1 MIYLGIEPNRSGFN
15 TTALSETFA
24 IIGENQFYFSQPI
37 DYLDWLEQLK
47 TAPTEPVQVFIET
60 IELAANCP
68 NYIFAGNNDFYSVF
82 SVNNR
87 ALSNLIHFLGE
98 CFARQNLAAAQLARS
113 WVLASAR
120 RIFEPHLLKPVT
132 PFKKEPF

>member
-1 MIYLGIEPNRSGFN
+1 MIYLGIETTRSGFN

-37 DYLDWLEQLK
+37 DYLNWLEQLK

-60 IELAANCP
+60 IELAEDCS
-68 NYIFAGNNDFYSVF
+68 NYIFDGNNDFYSVF
-82 SVNNR
+82 AVSNR
-87 ALSNLIHFLGE
+87 ALSNLIHFLSE

-120 RIFEPHLLKPVT
+120 RIFEPHLLKPVAPSNEQ
-132 PFKKEPF
+132 PF